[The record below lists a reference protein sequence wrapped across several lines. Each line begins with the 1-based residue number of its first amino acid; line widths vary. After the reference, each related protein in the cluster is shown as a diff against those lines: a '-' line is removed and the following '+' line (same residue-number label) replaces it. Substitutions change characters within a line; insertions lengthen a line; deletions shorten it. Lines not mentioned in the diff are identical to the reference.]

1 MKQNVLLIVI
11 AVFVVSL
18 IITLN
23 LFLQQNYLS
32 QMAEQF
38 NRQQLLLATTTSQN
52 IAGCFSRLSDEMG
65 LLAGILGGRKG
76 GFQSWPVLDN
86 TVKTAFKRMRKE
98 ARTELIIYGPDSIG
112 KSGGRPVW
120 SSVPDPEITPLDL
133 KMVRRSMALKTPHTL
148 YDDSTVLK
156 SGVIKLYRPVFS
168 GRRWAGA
175 IGLNVSLDSI
185 NRKFLAPIRSGKK
198 GYAWMMN
205 GEGTLLYHPSQPGMI
220 GRNLYRASGSCFKC
234 HKSFNT
240 ERWILR
246 SGRTGA
252 SSYIAPF
259 GEDKLI
265 AFSKLNMFGNNWI
278 VCTTIPY
285 SEVTRSL
292 RESLKLHSILILT
305 MFGATLVGAIMMIVF
320 NMKRIKAEE
329 KAKHEEELEKYA
341 ALLEKTVG
349 ERTKE
354 LFAEKEKLNSI
365 VNAVGGGL
373 VLVGLDDRIIW
384 ANKQFSEMAGFNPE
398 GEPCQQLSP
407 ECQAISSQISDGIET
422 NIYEGLFGHKGR
434 CFQVT
439 SAPVKSEEGIIGF
452 IRLVQDITEMKK
464 MEEQML
470 HSEKLSSV
478 GRLTAGI
485 AHEIGNPL
493 TAVFSFL
500 QILRDMERE
509 DFKKES
515 LDTVLFH
522 INRIAE
528 IVRQLSS
535 LSKMAPPEL
544 KKVNINRI
552 LAQALDLMKYDKRAR
567 QINFQEELEQ
577 TAEIVTD
584 ENQVSQVFINLILN
598 AVDAMPEGGTL
609 TIRSKALVGR
619 IAVEIEDTGPGIPK
633 QDIARIFDPFFT
645 TKEKGTGLGL
655 SVSYGIMRRLGGD
668 LRVDSKPGAGSK
680 FTVIIPAGK
689 DARDF
694 NADQDTGSR

>member
-1 MKQNVLLIVI
+1 MKQNVLLVII

-38 NRQQLLLATTTSQN
+38 NKQQLLLANTTSQN
-52 IAGCFSRLSDEMG
+52 IGGCFGRLTDE
-65 LLAGILGGRKG
+65 LTFLAGILGRKNLSG
-76 GFQSWPVLDN
+76 PGLDN
-86 TVKTAFKRMRKE
+86 TIKTSFNRMYRETQVDLVVYGRGILDGSRGKR
-98 ARTELIIYGPDSIG
+98 LI
-112 KSGGRPVW
+112 W
-120 SSVPDPEITPLDL
+120 SSLPRPAVTPVDL
-133 KMVRRSMALKTPHTL
+133 ELARRTMALDGKGPKTI
-148 YDDSTVLK
+148 YNDDNILK
-156 SGVIKLYRPVFS
+156 RGIIKLYMPVVS
-168 GRRWAGA
+168 RGRAIGA
-175 IGLNVSLDSI
+175 IGLDISLDSI
-185 NRKFLAPIRSGKK
+185 NKKFLAPIHSGKK
-198 GYAWMMN
+198 GYAWMMSDD
-205 GEGTLLYHPSQPGMI
+205 GTLLYHPSQPGMI
-220 GRNLYRASGSCFKC
+220 GRNLYRANKSCFAC

-246 SGRTGA
+246 GGRTGA
-252 SSYIAPF
+252 SSYVAPF

-265 AFSKLNMFGNNWI
+265 AFSKLSMFGRKWI
-278 VCTTIPY
+278 VCCTIPY

-305 MFGATLVGAIMMIVF
+305 MFGATFMGATMLIVM

-329 KAKHEEELEKYA
+329 KAKHEEELERYA

-373 VLVGLDDRIIW
+373 ALVGLDDRIIW
-384 ANKQFSEMAGFNPE
+384 ANKQFAEMAGVEPE
-398 GEPCQQLSP
+398 GRPCHSFTP
-407 ECQAISSQISDGIET
+407 ECPPISSQISDGIET
-422 NIYEGLFGHKGR
+422 NFYEGLFGRKGR
-434 CFQVT
+434 YFQVT
-439 SAPVKSEEGIIGF
+439 SAPVRSGEGIIGF

-500 QILRDMERE
+500 QILRDMEKE
-509 DFKKES
+509 DFKKDS
-515 LDTVLFH
+515 LETVLFH

-535 LSKMAPPEL
+535 LSKVAPPEL
-544 KKVNINRI
+544 KKVNVNRI
-552 LAQALDLMKYDKRAR
+552 LGQALDLMKYDKRAQ
-567 QINFQEELEQ
+567 QISFRDEFEE
-577 TAEIVTD
+577 TAEVVTD
-584 ENQVSQVFINLILN
+584 ENQISQVFINLILN

-609 TIRSKALVGR
+609 TVRSKALVGR
-619 IAVEIEDTGPGIPK
+619 VAVEIEDTGIGISKEDMP
-633 QDIARIFDPFFT
+633 RIFDPFFT

-655 SVSYGIMRRLGGD
+655 SVSYGIMRSLGGE
-668 LRVDSKPGAGSK
+668 LQVDSKPGGGSK
-680 FTVIIPAGK
+680 FTVIIPAGRNLTDANK
-689 DARDF
+689 DTD
-694 NADQDTGSR
+694 SR

>member
-1 MKQNVLLIVI
+1 MRQNVLLIIV

-38 NRQQLLLATTTSQN
+38 NKQQLLLANTTSQN
-52 IAGCFSRLSDEMG
+52 IAGCFGRLTDE
-65 LLAGILGGRKG
+65 LTQLAGALGG
-76 GFQSWPVLDN
+76 
-86 TVKTAFKRMRKE
+86 KRLEGQGLGNIIRTSFNMMRKE
-98 ARTELIIYGPDSIG
+98 AQIGLVVYGRGAREGPG
-112 KSGGRPVW
+112 AERPVW
-120 SSVPDPEITPLDL
+120 SSMSPPDVSPLDL
-133 KMVRRSMALKTPHTL
+133 KLAGRTMALADKRQKTI
-148 YDDSTVLK
+148 YNDDNIIKNGT
-156 SGVIKLYRPVFS
+156 IKLCTPVVS
-168 GRRWAGA
+168 GGRA
-175 IGLNVSLDSI
+175 IGAVELDISLDSI

-198 GYAWMMN
+198 GYAWMMSDD
-205 GEGTLLYHPSQPGMI
+205 GTLLYHPSQPGMI
-220 GRNLYRASGSCFKC
+220 GRNLYRASRSCFVC

-246 SGRTGA
+246 GGRTGA
-252 SSYIAPF
+252 SSYVAPF

-265 AFSKLNMFGNNWI
+265 AFSKLSMFGRKWI
-278 VCTTIPY
+278 VCCTIPY

-305 MFGATLVGAIMMIVF
+305 MFGATFLGAIMLVVM

-329 KAKHEEELEKYA
+329 KAKHEDELEKYA

-354 LFAEKEKLNSI
+354 LFTEKEKLNSI

-373 VLVGLDDRIIW
+373 ALAGLDDRIIW
-384 ANKQFSEMAGFNPE
+384 ANKQFSEMAGVAVE
-398 GEPCQQLSP
+398 GQSCHNFTPDCP
-407 ECQAISSQISDGIET
+407 PISSQISDGIET
-422 NIYEGLFGHKGR
+422 NFYEGLFGRKGR
-434 CFQVT
+434 YFQVT
-439 SAPVKSEEGIIGF
+439 SAPVRSEEGIIGF
-452 IRLVQDITEMKK
+452 IRLVQDVTEMKK

-500 QILRDMERE
+500 QILRDMEQE
-509 DFKKES
+509 SFKKES
-515 LDTVLFH
+515 LETVLFH

-535 LSKMAPPEL
+535 LSKVAPPEL
-544 KKVNINRI
+544 KKVNVNRI
-552 LAQALDLMKYDKRAR
+552 LGQALDLMKYDKRAR
-567 QINFQEELEQ
+567 QIDFRDEFEEP
-577 TAEIVTD
+577 AEVVTD
-584 ENQVSQVFINLILN
+584 ENQISQVFINLILN

-609 TIRSKALVGR
+609 TVRSKTLVGR
-619 IAVEIEDTGPGIPK
+619 VAVEIEDTGIGISKEDMP
-633 QDIARIFDPFFT
+633 RIFDPFFT

-655 SVSYGIMRRLGGD
+655 SVSYGIMRSLGGE
-668 LRVDSKPGAGSK
+668 LRVDSRPGAGSK
-680 FTVIIPAGK
+680 FTVIIPAGRK
-689 DARDF
+689 LTDAD
-694 NADQDTGSR
+694 ADTDSR